1 MDSLK
6 SLLENL
12 KERLKTAWAE
22 QQETEL
28 YISTKEKFEALPAI
42 TQKLIISGIGLLFVL
57 LFLWWPVSNFI
68 DSMDF
73 NSRFNEQR
81 QVLKELF
88 RIDRDMASGPNVP
101 MPPSPLSLKDKFDG
115 KIAASGIKPDQIK
128 DQSEMP
134 AQNIAGA
141 DQKGFQYHIAHLTI
155 RQAIDLSYQLE
166 QTDPSLKLGGLE
178 LIAEPQDP
186 HFYEVGIKLV
196 TFAPK
201 VADLGPAGKGIVDVI
216 KKSRGKDT
224 DKEDKNVE

>member
-1 MDSLK
+1 MESLK
-6 SLLENL
+6 TLLENL
-12 KERLKTAWAE
+12 KEKIKVAWAE

-28 YISTKEKFEALPAI
+28 YISTKEKFEALPAT
-42 TQKLIISGIGLLFVL
+42 TQKLIIAGVCFLVAV
-57 LFLWWPVSNFI
+57 LFLWWPVSNFL
-68 DSMDF
+68 DSMDS

-88 RIDRDMASGPNVP
+88 RIDRDMAGGPNVP
-101 MPPSPLSLKDKFDG
+101 VPPALSSLKATFDG

-134 AQNIAGA
+134 PQNVGGA

-155 RQAIDLSYQLE
+155 RQALDLSYELE
-166 QTDPSLKLGGLE
+166 HTDPSLKLGGLE

-201 VADLGPAGKGIVDVI
+201 VADLGSPGKGIIDVI
-216 KKSRGKDT
+216 KRNH